1 MLNQAKEA
9 VRLYFEPLISLGAQ
23 IRQVFLGRVKQKRAP
38 GNFGNYVADGD
49 GYKCKTCGS
58 TIMAAEVRHSVHW
71 KGFIM
76 AGPGRVE
83 TTKEPYC
90 PKCETK
96 PDPNGSPVYE

>member
-1 MLNQAKEA
+1 MENWTKEA
-9 VRLYFEPLISLGAQ
+9 IRLYFEPLVSLGNQ
-23 IRQVFLGRVKQKRAP
+23 IRQVFRRPQEAKRAP
-38 GNFGNYVADGD
+38 GNFGNYVPDGD

-58 TIMAAEVRHSVHW
+58 TIMAAEVSHSVHW
-71 KGFIM
+71 KGFNM

-83 TTKEPYC
+83 TTREPYC